1 MEPVRTL
8 VVTCR
13 DWPVVA
19 LGHPAHRPVAVV
31 RANRV
36 VATSA
41 AARAAGLANG
51 LRRREAQRR
60 CPDVLVVERDVDVE
74 ARAFERVIASLED
87 TAARLEVTHPGTC
100 LLPTRGP
107 SRYFG
112 GDDAL
117 AARVH
122 DVVTRQLGPS
132 SCGVGVGVADGP
144 FPASLAAR
152 CGLDLPGTPPVVVP
166 PGESPGFV
174 APMPVSVLASPGP
187 CSTELTDVFVR
198 LGLCHLADLAA
209 LGATSVVDRFGPE
222 GAIAHRLAR
231 GLDER
236 LPSLQ
241 EPSPDLCASMELDP
255 PAERVDQAAFAGKSL
270 ADGFC
275 EGLAAR
281 GLAASRVAVA
291 LHTTGGAVVERVWRD
306 GGALTAPAIAQRI
319 RWQLDGWLSRPGAVG
334 RGGVCRIEIRPEDVG
349 AALGR
354 QEGLW
359 GGADARDDRARRA
372 AARLA
377 AMVGPAA
384 VCMPEVAGGRGPAE
398 QVRLVPI
405 ELVDATSPR
414 VGSGTEAR
422 DEGRRPWPGSIPGP
436 QPTVVHPRPLPA
448 QVVDRSDV
456 PVAVTGRG
464 AVSAPPAR
472 VSIDGGGWRRVERW
486 AGPWLVDERW
496 WDPIA
501 HRRRARFQVVDEAG
515 EAHLLALEAGCW
527 WAEGRYD

>member
-122 DVVTRQLGPS
+122 DVVTRQLGSS

-166 PGESPGFV
+166 PGESSGFV

-436 QPTVVHPRPLPA
+436 QPTVVHLRPLPA

-472 VSIDGGGWRRVERW
+472 VSIDGGGWRRIERW

>member
-1 MEPVRTL
+1 VDPVRTL

-19 LGHPAHRPVAVV
+19 LGHPPHEPVAVV

-41 AARAAGLANG
+41 AARAVGLTEG

-60 CPDVLVVERDVDVE
+60 CPDVVIAERDVDVE
-74 ARAFERVIASLED
+74 ARAFERIVVALED
-87 TAARLEVTHPGTC
+87 TSARIEITRPGSC

-112 GDDAL
+112 GDEAL
-117 AARVH
+117 AARVRRA
-122 DVVTRQLGPS
+122 VGEALGDTGG
-132 SCGVGVGVADGP
+132 CGVGVADGP
-144 FPASLAAR
+144 FPAALAAE
-152 CGLDLPGTPPVVVP
+152 CSLDLPDTTQVVVP
-166 PGESPGFV
+166 PGCSPGFV
-174 APMPVSVLASPGP
+174 APMPVSVLAAPGP
-187 CSTELTDVFVR
+187 CSTELTDVLVR
-198 LGLCHLADLAA
+198 LGLLHLADLAA
-209 LGATSVVDRFGPE
+209 LDARSVIDRFGPE
-222 GAIAHRLAR
+222 GAVAHRLAR
-231 GLDER
+231 GFDER

-241 EPSPDLCASMELDP
+241 EPAPELTASMELDP
-255 PAERVDQAAFAGKSL
+255 PAERVDQAAFAGKAL

-275 EGLAAR
+275 EGLASR
-281 GLAASRVAVA
+281 GLAATRVSVA

-319 RWQLDGWLSRPGAVG
+319 RWQLDGWLSRPGAVS

-372 AARLA
+372 AARLV

-384 VCMPEVAGGRGPAE
+384 VCMPEVAGGRSPSE
-398 QVRLVPI
+398 QVRLVPLDLI
-405 ELVDATSPR
+405 DDTGASPG
-414 VGSGTEAR
+414 GSAEQ
-422 DEGRRPWPGSIPGP
+422 PWPGSIPGP
-436 QPTVVHPRPLPA
+436 QPAVVYRHPLPA

-456 PVAVTGRG
+456 PVGVNGRG
-464 AVSAPPAR
+464 AVSSPPAR
-472 VSIDGGGWRRVERW
+472 VSIDGGRWVAVEAW

-496 WDPIA
+496 WDPVA

-515 EAHLLALEAGCW
+515 EAHLLALEAGLW
-527 WAEGRYD
+527 WAEGLYD